1 MNLEV
6 TLTAAQA
13 WIFLPLALPI
23 ALWACYTDI
32 TEFKIKNVTVLALLA
47 GFIVLGPFALGWGEY
62 AWRFA
67 HFGVVLAIGFVLSAV
82 MGIGAGDAKFAAA
95 MAPFIALSDAGHRA
109 GRLDHGDAGDRPSLR
124 RAALHPDGRQ
134 CRHPPRLQDALPL
147 RHRAGPTLVIY
158 LVLGITQGG
167 A

>member
-6 TLTAAQA
+6 TLTAMQA

-47 GFIVLGPFALGWGEY
+47 GFIVLGPFAMGWDEY

-67 HFGVVLAIGFVLSAV
+67 HFGVVLAVGLRPV
-82 MGIGAGDAKFAAA
+82 GGD
-95 MAPFIALSDAGHRA
+95 GHRR
-109 GRLDHGDAGDRPSLR
+109 G
-124 RAALHPDGRQ
+124 
-134 CRHPPRLQDALPL
+134 
-147 RHRAGPTLVIY
+147 
-158 LVLGITQGG
+158 
-167 A
+167 

>member
-47 GFIVLGPFALGWGEY
+47 GFIVLGPFALG
-62 AWRFA
+62 
-67 HFGVVLAIGFVLSAV
+67 
-82 MGIGAGDAKFAAA
+82 
-95 MAPFIALSDAGHRA
+95 
-109 GRLDHGDAGDRPSLR
+109 
-124 RAALHPDGRQ
+124 
-134 CRHPPRLQDALPL
+134 
-147 RHRAGPTLVIY
+147 
-158 LVLGITQGG
+158 
-167 A
+167 